1 MASSKDIAG
10 NDRLSATPVDELVGD
25 MTGDDIAFVLR
36 DIRFRGGLHTIRL
49 DKEAR
54 QFLLDA
60 VLARIKPPR

>member
-1 MASSKDIAG
+1 MAFSKDTAHDNPPTI
-10 NDRLSATPVDELVGD
+10 PDELTGD
-25 MTGDDIAFVLR
+25 MTGDDIAFALR

-60 VLARIKPPR
+60 VVARIGGRSR

>member
-1 MASSKDIAG
+1 MASSKDIA
-10 NDRLSATPVDELVGD
+10 SHEHPPAMVPDELTAD
-25 MTGDDIAFVLR
+25 MTGTDIAFVLR

-60 VLARIKPPR
+60 VLARIGHR